1 MSNKKTKKSDATATA
16 TLPRPMNKQQFI
28 VALTEHTYEKNG
40 EAEHTFESKA
50 AAKRALEAI
59 LSSMEA
65 AVSSN
70 SGTGGVV
77 LTGYFSL
84 KRKIRPA
91 RKNAKVF
98 GETKDIPET
107 VVPRMT
113 AGIRL
118 RKACKGETCKSK

>member
-1 MSNKKTKKSDATATA
+1 MSKKKTKKSAPAATATA
-16 TLPRPMNKQQFI
+16 TATETRPMNKQQFI
-28 VALTEHTYEKNG
+28 EALTRHTYDKNG

-50 AAKRALEAI
+50 AAKRALEAV
-59 LSSMEA
+59 LSKMEE
-65 AVSSN
+65 AVAVN
-70 SGTGGVV
+70 SGTAGVV

-84 KRKIRPA
+84 KRKVRPA

-118 RKACKGETCKSK
+118 RKACRGE